1 MKITKKSEGDRL
13 EIDLEGRL
21 DALTAPQLSK
31 ELEAS
36 LEGVHE
42 LVFDLS
48 MLVYISSIGL
58 RVMLQAQRKL
68 RGKGTMIVK
77 NPSSVVSEILS
88 LTRFNEIL
96 TIE

>member
-21 DALTAPQLSK
+21 DAVTAPQLFK

-36 LEGVHE
+36 LDGVHE